1 MIAILSH
8 QGIKWLLFNQCLSK
22 QFITYK
28 HKKYNMHHIKIH
40 YRTLKF
46 NNFNK
51 NVKDRENLRYIVICD
66 YAIYIILTI
75 KATRREKYFVCT
87 IFSSVCVVKLYVQIN
102 IEVFNPLI
110 IYCTF
115 CILLLFIS
123 STFFIKTNH
132 SYCTFFLVSIQDRCL
147 QVN

>member
-1 MIAILSH
+1 
-8 QGIKWLLFNQCLSK
+8 
-22 QFITYK
+22 
-28 HKKYNMHHIKIH
+28 MHHIKIH

-46 NNFNK
+46 NNFNE
-51 NVKDRENLRYIVICD
+51 NVRDRENLRYIVICD

-132 SYCTFFLVSIQDRCL
+132 TCIVRFSCTDLRPLLTGKINARSLCFPFDNSFKSF
-147 QVN
+147 

>member
-1 MIAILSH
+1 MSV
-8 QGIKWLLFNQCLSK
+8 QRK
-22 QFITYK
+22 FIPYK
-28 HKKYNMHHIKIH
+28 HKKHNLHHIKIH

-51 NVKDRENLRYIVICD
+51 NVRDRENLRYIVICD

-75 KATRREKYFVCT
+75 KATRRERYFVCT
-87 IFSSVCVVKLYVQIN
+87 IFSCVYVVKLYVRIK

-123 STFFIKTNH
+123 STFFTKTNH
-132 SYCTFFLVSIQDRCL
+132 TYSAFFMCKPEDRCL
-147 QVN
+147 KVK

>member
-1 MIAILSH
+1 
-8 QGIKWLLFNQCLSK
+8 
-22 QFITYK
+22 
-28 HKKYNMHHIKIH
+28 MHHIKIH

-75 KATRREKYFVCT
+75 KATRWEKYFVCT

-123 STFFIKTNH
+123 STFFTKTNH
-132 SYCTFFLVSIQDRCL
+132 TYSMFFLVHIPRPLLTGKINARSELFPFSNAVEPFKAIQITTI
-147 QVN
+147 N